1 MVTKQW
7 SRRDVLIE
15 GF

>member
-7 SRRDVLIE
+7 SRRS
-15 GF
+15 